1 MSEIEEKEDKEVGI
15 MERKTNDYNEKV
27 FLSELE
33 CSLKEMREKKGAIN
47 SNSKKSSWRDLF
59 TMDEK

>member
-1 MSEIEEKEDKEVGI
+1 MGEREEKEDKEVDI
-15 MERKTNDYNEKV
+15 MEMKTNDYNEKI

-33 CSLKEMREKKGAIN
+33 CSLKEMREKKRTIN